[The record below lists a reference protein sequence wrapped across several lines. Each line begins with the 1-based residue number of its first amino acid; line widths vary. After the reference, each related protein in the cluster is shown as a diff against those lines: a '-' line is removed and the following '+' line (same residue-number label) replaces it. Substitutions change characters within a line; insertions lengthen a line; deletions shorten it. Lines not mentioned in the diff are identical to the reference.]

1 MVIKIL
7 GIIKY
12 LWTQIWILRNKE
24 NTFFSN
30 NFLLIILIEIKMK
43 ELKFDFSV
51 KKEILIDW
59 EIEFSDFLETLF
71 LKKNVKVV
79 LLIFFIFKTRF

>member
-59 EIEFSDFLETLF
+59 EIEFSNFLETLF

-79 LLIFFIFKTRF
+79 LLIFFIFKNRF